1 MSASIRIKIMG
12 GTDIENA
19 YYDCAAVSERLGGIS
34 VETSFNGVNMFYHN
48 QPLIEWHNEY
58 NSRLFGIA
66 KAESK
71 GDLFH
76 ED

>member
-12 GTDIENA
+12 GTDIGNA

-48 QPLIEWHNEY
+48 QPLRKWYDEY
-58 NSRLFGIA
+58 KSRLFGIA

-71 GDLFH
+71 GD
-76 ED
+76 